1 VPAAEGAGPRALPR
15 NQALPSR
22 FSAAD
27 LDAFNDAERR
37 RFLGG
42 DGGDRLCG
50 AEVAWELLYRRDPRL
65 YDRLASAE
73 RLHPDVVA
81 WLPKDV
87 ERIVEVGA
95 GAGRLTLEL
104 LDRARVVWAVEP
116 AAPLRELLREKL
128 TRAPRGDR
136 VRVID
141 GFFDELPLDDDF
153 ADLVVTCSAF
163 TPDAAHGGEA
173 GLAEMERVCR
183 PGGCM
188 AIVWPNNLD
197 WLAARGFRHVSFP
210 GEMFLEFDSPED
222 AVELIEIFHPHAA
235 AAVRESRSRRVAYA
249 AVKVNPPRDIAYKV
263 LSQ

>member
-1 VPAAEGAGPRALPR
+1 VAAAEPAEPPLRR
-15 NQALPSR
+15 NAVPSSR

-27 LDAFNDAERR
+27 LGAFSEAERR
-37 RFLGG
+37 RFLA
-42 DGGDRLCG
+42 DDGDRLCD
-50 AEVAWELLYRRDPRL
+50 AELAWELLYRREPRL

-73 RLHPDVVA
+73 RLHPDVVD
-81 WLPKDV
+81 WLPEDV

-104 LDRARVVWAVEP
+104 LARARAVWAVEP
-116 AAPLRELLREKL
+116 AAPLRALLLEKL
-128 TRAPRGDR
+128 SRTAGGDR
-136 VRVID
+136 ARVVD

-163 TPDAAHGGEA
+163 TPHAAHGGDA

-183 PGGCM
+183 PGGCV
-188 AIVWPNNLD
+188 AIVRPNNLD

-210 GEMFLEFDSPED
+210 GDMFLEFASLEE

-235 AAVRESRSRRVAYA
+235 DAVRESGSRRVAWSA
-249 AVKVNPPRDIAYKV
+249 LEVNPPRDIAYK
-263 LSQ
+263 LLAT